1 MNGSPSASMRSR
13 ISNVSQRGTY
23 GSGYG
28 ICLNGSSLPPSR
40 TSRMSG
46 KPSVVKNA
54 VRAVLPSTIAF
65 VARVVPYVSTSV
77 CASSSSTESPRRS
90 ATWPMPSRS
99 PS

>member
-28 ICLNGSSLPPSR
+28 ICLNGSGLPPSR

-46 KPSVVKNA
+46 KPSVVKKA

-77 CASSSSTESPRRS
+77 WASRASTESPRRS